1 MIVMDCP
8 PLSIF
13 ICVSSQICHLIQE
26 TIRFAYCNIGMNAFG
41 QAFLENVLDDLKELF
56 EMEQGCECHQ

>member
-8 PLSIF
+8 PIF
-13 ICVSSQICHLIQE
+13 VFIRISSQICHFIQE
-26 TIRFAYCNIGMNAFG
+26 TIDFAYRNIGMRFFG

-56 EMEQGCECHQ
+56 DMEQGYECHQ